1 MYRFSRFASAT
12 LTGRLRTSRQSPNR
26 RSERLVY
33 AAGLSGVVGVAALAT
48 GSGVI
53 LCDAPGQPGVPDL
66 VTELPSDIDLR
77 KCHVKLYQFE
87 SCPFCR
93 KARAVLDLARIPY
106 DVVEVNPLTK
116 SETKPFASDYK
127 KVPIVVIEDLEGGRK
142 YQIRDSKVIINAI
155 LKSGKVSVGGSNS
168 STPLPT
174 TVSLNSETV
183 LDPSTY
189 SSMTI
194 DEAWI
199 KWVESYLLQLVVV
212 NIYGTLDESKE
223 TFDYLLTHRDFGWV
237 AKQASYWAGSIVMN
251 QVARSRLKKFTH
263 IHGHHKQAFFDA
275 CADLGKSAK
284 IGGGFIGGTRPSAAD
299 LNAYG
304 VIRSLEG
311 TKSLREAIAGGA
323 GEEFKQWY
331 SLMNETVGESQAISK
346 TNTTKRGSQ

>member
-1 MYRFSRFASAT
+1 MVYGAPFVAGAFG
-12 LTGRLRTSRQSPNR
+12 LT
-26 RSERLVY
+26 
-33 AAGLSGVVGVAALAT
+33 AGVGVVMCDESDSLKNP
-48 GSGVI
+48 VI
-53 LCDAPGQPGVPDL
+53 
-66 VTELPSDIDLR
+66 VTELPSDLDLR

-93 KARAVLDLARIPY
+93 KARSVLDLARIPY

-116 SETKPFASDYK
+116 SETKSFASDYK
-127 KVPIVVIEDLEGGRK
+127 KVPIVVVEDMDNGGRK
-142 YQIRDSKVIINAI
+142 FQIRDSKVIINAI
-155 LKSGKVSVGGSNS
+155 LKSGHVDIGGSNP
-168 STPLPT
+168 STPMPT
-174 TVSLNSETV
+174 TVSLNPETV
-183 LDPSTY
+183 LDSASY
-189 SSMTI
+189 DGLNI

-212 NIYGTLDESKE
+212 NIYGTLDESRE

-251 QVARSRLKKFTH
+251 QVARSRLKKFSH
-263 IHGHHKQAFFDA
+263 IQGHHKQSFFDA

-284 IGGGFIGGTRPSAAD
+284 IGGGFIGGTRPSGAD

-331 SLMNETVGESQAISK
+331 ALMNETVGESQAKSK
-346 TNTTKRGSQ
+346 TNSTKRGSQ